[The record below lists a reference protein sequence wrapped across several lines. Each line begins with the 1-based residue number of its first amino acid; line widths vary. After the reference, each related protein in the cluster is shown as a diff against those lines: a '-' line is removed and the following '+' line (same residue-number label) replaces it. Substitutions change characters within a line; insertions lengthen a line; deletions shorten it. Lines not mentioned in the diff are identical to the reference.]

1 MALANEVELLIKVV
15 PLAMGAAFTPS
26 LFALQILTTS
36 STRWRS
42 LSLAFALG
50 SASAFLL
57 ACSVLFFGF
66 EQLPHNVTPR
76 PDIVG
81 GIIWCLAAVVLLGA
95 AVWLFWPHGELTKTV
110 EATLTARIDRA
121 NIWTF
126 FGVAF
131 VLSVKDVTSFALIVP
146 ALHATATADVNLLMQ
161 LLTATF
167 VFALALIPVI
177 LPPLWRTLMPRNAT
191 RDLAVIYRFTMD
203 NQFRIVGVVAVLF
216 CIYCTVMGFVLI

>member
-1 MALANEVELLIKVV
+1 MALGNEVELLIKVV

-26 LFALQILTTS
+26 LFALQIITTS
-36 STRWRS
+36 SPKWRS
-42 LSLAFALG
+42 RSLAFALG

-57 ACSVLFFGF
+57 ACALLFFGF
-66 EQLPHNVTPR
+66 TQISHHSASQ
-76 PDIVG
+76 PDILG
-81 GIIWCLAAVVLLGA
+81 GVIWLVMAAVLLGVA
-95 AVWLFWPHGELTKTV
+95 IWLFRPHGELTTIV
-110 EATLTARIDRA
+110 EEKLTARIDRA

-131 VLSVKDVTSFALIVP
+131 VLSIKDITSFALIVP
-146 ALHATATADVNLLMQ
+146 ALHETAASNVNILFQ
-161 LLTATF
+161 LLTSLF

-203 NQFRIVGVVAVLF
+203 NQFRIVGVVAALF
-216 CIYCTVMGFVLI
+216 CVYCLAMGILAF

>member
-36 STRWRS
+36 SKQWRS
-42 LSLAFALG
+42 RSLAFALG

-57 ACSVLFFGF
+57 ACAVLFFGF
-66 EQLPHNVTPR
+66 TQIPHHTVSR
-76 PDIVG
+76 PDVIG
-81 GIIWCLAAVVLLGA
+81 GLLWLAASVVLLGA
-95 AVWLFWPHGELTKTV
+95 TLWFFWPHGDLARRVETK
-110 EATLTARIDRA
+110 LTARIERA
-121 NIWTF
+121 SLFTF

-131 VLSVKDVTSFALIVP
+131 VLSIKDITSFALIVP
-146 ALHATATADVNLLMQ
+146 ALHETATSNVSLFMQ
-161 LLTATF
+161 LMTALF

-177 LPPLWRTLMPRNAT
+177 LPPLWRTLMPANAT

-203 NQFRIVGVVAVLF
+203 NQFRIVGVIAALF
-216 CIYCTVMGFVLI
+216 CVYCLAMGILAF